1 MKNGIFLRIVFR
13 DIDRVNFLNC
23 IFSRILINEAIQ
35 LNVLKS
41 TKIFLSFIIFIVEK
55 IIFFLYYTIIHIIT
69 FLSLNFFKII

>member
-13 DIDRVNFLNC
+13 DIDRVNFLNR

-55 IIFFLYYTIIHIIT
+55 IIFFLYYTIIT
-69 FLSLNFFKII
+69 FLSLNFF